1 MVGSSACPL
10 GVDANMTHAEDS
22 TNTAIFA
29 ARLMKGMSIVE
40 TRFRKT
46 GWAGRRDRPL
56 LLLHLVVHLLPGL
69 LAPLHSHRLLRMEA
83 SSEFGGAWQ
92 QPACAAGAL
101 VLLVWP
107 SVPRAQPA
115 TKTRH
120 TRATTMGDPRRD
132 INRKPL
138 LARYGESVRS
148 SKLLVSE
155 KLEHRGGKMFDAAR
169 LLCIA
174 QAGQYAPMR

>member
-1 MVGSSACPL
+1 MVGSPACPL
-10 GVDANMTHAEDS
+10 GVDASMTHAEDS

-56 LLLHLVVHLLPGL
+56 LLLHIVVHLLPGL

-92 QPACAAGAL
+92 QPACAASAL
-101 VLLVWP
+101 GVVGLAEW
-107 SVPRAQPA
+107 SSRTASDKDEA
-115 TKTRH
+115 
-120 TRATTMGDPRRD
+120 
-132 INRKPL
+132 RK
-138 LARYGESVRS
+138 GSNDE
-148 SKLLVSE
+148 
-155 KLEHRGGKMFDAAR
+155 
-169 LLCIA
+169 
-174 QAGQYAPMR
+174 